1 MRADAGDTVRAR
13 LTGALRM
20 ASEPDRADP
29 KQGVIPPP
37 SHPSPAASE
46 PRKSAILAPWMRVP
60 PPWRPLLLLA
70 PIAAA
75 LVARGLL
82 NSAPAPSRRPP
93 PLVQTAPVERGSM
106 EERYPVTAEVRPLVS
121 VEVRPEV
128 SGTIQRLYFREGTE
142 VRRGDP
148 LALINPTPYQ
158 VALDQARANTSR
170 AQARLSEA
178 QAQRR
183 LAEAQLRLAS
193 DRARRYLGLSRQ
205 GALSR
210 DDEENYRTQELVAR
224 ANLAALEGSRASAEA
239 ELAAARAAEAAARL
253 NLDHTLLRSPISG
266 RIGQQRISPGNLVRE
281 QEGKPLVVINQ
292 TDPLDAMFGIPQRW
306 EERVQVGQRLRI
318 EGHPGLEGRIVSLD
332 NTTNAS
338 TGTVMAK
345 ARLEGV
351 TTGLTPGETVNGSL
365 LVRRLDGALLLPTAA
380 VQQGQQG
387 PFVYAARGGKAV
399 LVPVTVLTSDGRR
412 SAVKA
417 DLQPGEPVV
426 VAGQFALMPGGLLRT
441 GADRQGRGGGGEDQR
456 GSGNAAGNRPKQQ
469 P

>member
-1 MRADAGDTVRAR
+1 
-13 LTGALRM
+13 M
-20 ASEPDRADP
+20 ASEPNRADP
-29 KQGVIPPP
+29 NQGSISSPPPP
-37 SHPSPAASE
+37 SSPADPSSRWRSGRALWSRL
-46 PRKSAILAPWMRVP
+46 PA
-60 PPWRPLLLLA
+60 PWRPLLLLA

-75 LVARGLL
+75 LLVRGLL

-93 PLVQTAPVERGSM
+93 PLVQTAPVVLGSM
-106 EERYPVTAEVRPLVS
+106 EERYPVSAEVKPLVS

-128 SGTIQRLYFREGTE
+128 SGTIQRLFFQEGTE

-170 AQARLSEA
+170 ARARIGEA

-193 DRARRYLGLSRQ
+193 DRARRYVGLSRQ

-224 ANLAALEGSRASAEA
+224 ANLAALEGSAASAEA

-253 NLDHTLLRSPISG
+253 NLNHTLLRAPISG

-292 TDPLDAMFGIPQRW
+292 TSPLDAVFGIPQRW
-306 EERVQVGQRLRI
+306 EERIQVGQRLRI
-318 EGHPGLEGRIVSLD
+318 EGRPGLVGRIVSLD

-338 TGTVMAK
+338 TGTVLAK
-345 ARLEGV
+345 ARLEGN
-351 TTGLTPGETVNGSL
+351 TAGLTPGETVNASL
-365 LVRRLDGALLLPTAA
+365 LVRRLDGALLLPSRA
-380 VQQGQQG
+380 VQRGQQG
-387 PFVYAARGGKAV
+387 PFVYSARGGKAV
-399 LVPVTVLTSDGRR
+399 LVPVKVLASDGRR
-412 SAVKA
+412 TAVEA

-426 VAGQFALMPGGLLRT
+426 VAGQFALMPGGPLRT
-441 GADRQGRGGGGEDQR
+441 GADRKASGAG
-456 GSGNAAGNRPKQQ
+456 GSGEGQPGSGSAAGNRPRQQQQQQQ

>member
-1 MRADAGDTVRAR
+1 
-13 LTGALRM
+13 M

-29 KQGVIPPP
+29 NQGSISSPPPP
-37 SHPSPAASE
+37 SSPPDPSSRWRSGRALWSRLPA
-46 PRKSAILAPWMRVP
+46 
-60 PPWRPLLLLA
+60 PWRPLLLLA

-75 LVARGLL
+75 LLARGLL
-82 NSAPAPSRRPP
+82 NTAPAPSRRPP
-93 PLVQTAPVERGSM
+93 PLVQTAPVVLGSM
-106 EERYPVTAEVRPLVS
+106 EERYPVSAEVKPLVS

-128 SGTIQRLYFREGTE
+128 SGTIQRLFFQEGTE

-170 AQARLSEA
+170 ARARIGEA

-193 DRARRYLGLSRQ
+193 DRARRYVGLSRQ

-224 ANLAALEGSRASAEA
+224 ANLSALEGSAASAEA

-253 NLDHTLLRSPISG
+253 NLDHTLLRAPISG

-292 TDPLDAMFGIPQRW
+292 TSPLDAVFGIPQRW
-306 EERVQVGQRLRI
+306 EERIQVGQRLRI
-318 EGHPGLEGRIVSLD
+318 EGRPGLVGRIVSLD

-338 TGTVMAK
+338 TGTVLAK
-345 ARLEGV
+345 ARLEGN
-351 TTGLTPGETVNGSL
+351 TAGLTPGETVNASL
-365 LVRRLDGALLLPTAA
+365 LVRRLDGALLLPSRA
-380 VQQGQQG
+380 VQRGQQG
-387 PFVYAARGGKAV
+387 PFVYSARGGKAV
-399 LVPVTVLTSDGRR
+399 LVPVKVLASDGRR
-412 SAVKA
+412 TAVEA

-426 VAGQFALMPGGLLRT
+426 VAGQFALMPGGPLRT
-441 GADRQGRGGGGEDQR
+441 GADRKASGAG
-456 GSGNAAGNRPKQQ
+456 GSGEGQPGSGSAAGNRPRQQQQQQQ

>member
-1 MRADAGDTVRAR
+1 
-13 LTGALRM
+13 M
-20 ASEPDRADP
+20 ASEPNRADP
-29 KQGVIPPP
+29 NQGSLSSAPPP
-37 SHPSPAASE
+37 SSPADPSSRWRSGRALWSRL
-46 PRKSAILAPWMRVP
+46 PA
-60 PPWRPLLLLA
+60 PWRPLLLLA

-75 LVARGLL
+75 LLARGLL
-82 NSAPAPSRRPP
+82 NTAPAPSRRPP
-93 PLVQTAPVERGSM
+93 PLVQTAPVVLGSM
-106 EERYPVTAEVRPLVS
+106 EERYPVSAEVKPLVS

-128 SGTIQRLYFREGTE
+128 SGTIQRLFFQEGTE

-170 AQARLSEA
+170 ARARIGEA

-193 DRARRYLGLSRQ
+193 DRARRYVGLSRQ

-210 DDEENYRTQELVAR
+210 DDEDNYRTQELVAR
-224 ANLAALEGSRASAEA
+224 ANLSALEGSAASAEA

-253 NLDHTLLRSPISG
+253 NLNNTLVRAPISG

-292 TDPLDAMFGIPQRW
+292 TSPLDAVFGIPQRW
-306 EERVQVGQRLRI
+306 EERIQVGQRLRI
-318 EGHPGLEGRIVSLD
+318 EGRTGLEGRIVSLD

-338 TGTVMAK
+338 TGTVLAK
-345 ARLEGV
+345 ARLEGN
-351 TTGLTPGETVNGSL
+351 TAGLTPGETVNASL
-365 LVRRLDGALLLPTAA
+365 LVRRLDGALLLPSPA
-380 VQQGQQG
+380 VQRGQQG
-387 PFVYAARGGKAV
+387 PFVYSARGGKAV
-399 LVPVTVLTSDGRR
+399 LVPVKVLASDGRR
-412 SAVKA
+412 TAVEA

-426 VAGQFALMPGGLLRT
+426 VAGQFALIPGGPLRT
-441 GADRQGRGGGGEDQR
+441 GADRKASGAG
-456 GSGNAAGNRPKQQ
+456 GSGEGQPGSGTAAGNRPRRQQQQQQ

>member
-1 MRADAGDTVRAR
+1 MPSGPDQVGRPVRPRATGPTLWAR
-13 LTGALRM
+13 
-20 ASEPDRADP
+20 
-29 KQGVIPPP
+29 IPG
-37 SHPSPAASE
+37 
-46 PRKSAILAPWMRVP
+46 
-60 PPWRPLLLLA
+60 PWRPLLLLV
-70 PIAAA
+70 PITAA
-75 LVARGLL
+75 LLLRGLQ

-93 PLVQTAPVERGSM
+93 PLVQTAPVELGSM
-106 EERYPVTAEVRPLVS
+106 EERYPVSAEVKPLVS

-128 SGTIQRLYFREGTE
+128 SGTIQRLFFQEGTE

-170 AQARLSEA
+170 ARARIGEA

-193 DRARRYLGLSRQ
+193 DRARRYVGLSRQ

-224 ANLAALEGSRASAEA
+224 ANLSALEGSAASAEA

-253 NLDHTLLRSPISG
+253 NLNHTLLRAPISG

-292 TDPLDAMFGIPQRW
+292 TSPLDAVFGIPQRW
-306 EERVQVGQRLRI
+306 EERIQVGQRLRI
-318 EGHPGLEGRIVSLD
+318 EGRPGLVGRIVSLD

-338 TGTVMAK
+338 TGTVLAK
-345 ARLEGV
+345 ARLEGN
-351 TTGLTPGETVNGSL
+351 TAGLTPGETVNASL
-365 LVRRLDGALLLPTAA
+365 LVRRLDGALLLPSRA
-380 VQQGQQG
+380 VQRGQQG
-387 PFVYAARGGKAV
+387 PFVYGARGGKAV
-399 LVPVTVLTSDGRR
+399 LVPVKVLASDGRR
-412 SAVKA
+412 TAVEA

-426 VAGQFALMPGGLLRT
+426 VAGQFALMPGGPLRT
-441 GADRQGRGGGGEDQR
+441 GAARKASGAG
-456 GSGNAAGNRPKQQ
+456 GSGEGRLGSGDAAGNRPRQQ
-469 P
+469 RQP

>member
-1 MRADAGDTVRAR
+1 
-13 LTGALRM
+13 M
-20 ASEPDRADP
+20 ASEPDRAHWN
-29 KQGVIPPP
+29 QGSTPTPPP
-37 SHPSPAASE
+37 QSSSAASS
-46 PRKSAILAPWMRVP
+46 PRRRILLPLWSRIA

-70 PIAAA
+70 PISAA
-75 LVARGLL
+75 LLARGLL

-93 PLVQTAPVERGSM
+93 PLVQTTPVVRGSM
-106 EERYPVTAEVRPLVS
+106 EERYPVSAEVKPLVS

-128 SGTIQRLYFREGTE
+128 SGTIQRLYFQEGTE

-170 AQARLSEA
+170 AQARIGEA

-193 DRARRYLGLSRQ
+193 DRARRYVGLSRQ

-224 ANLAALEGSRASAEA
+224 ANLAALEGSAASAEA

-253 NLDHTLLRSPISG
+253 NLDHTLLRAPISG

-292 TDPLDAMFGIPQRW
+292 ISPLDAMFGIPQRW
-306 EERVQVGQRLRI
+306 EERIQVGQRLRI
-318 EGHPGLEGRIVSLD
+318 EGRPGLEGRIVSLD

-338 TGTVMAK
+338 TGTVLAK
-345 ARLEGV
+345 ARLEGN
-351 TTGLTPGETVNGSL
+351 TAGLTPGETVNASL
-365 LVRRLDGALLLPTAA
+365 LVRRLDGALLLPSRA
-380 VQQGQQG
+380 VQRGQQG
-387 PFVYAARGGKAV
+387 PFVYVSRQRKAM
-399 LVPVTVLTSDGRR
+399 LVPVKVLASDGLRT
-412 SAVKA
+412 AVEGG
-417 DLQPGEPVV
+417 LQPGEPVV
-426 VAGQFALMPGGLLRT
+426 VAGQFALMPGGPLRT
-441 GADRQGRGGGGEDQR
+441 GADRQGRGGGRRDGETTSR
-456 GSGNAAGNRPKQQ
+456 SGDGGGKGQLDSRNATGNRPRQQQQQ

>member
-1 MRADAGDTVRAR
+1 
-13 LTGALRM
+13 M
-20 ASEPDRADP
+20 ASEPNRADP
-29 KQGVIPPP
+29 NQGSISSPPPP
-37 SHPSPAASE
+37 SSPADPSSRWRSGRALWSRL
-46 PRKSAILAPWMRVP
+46 PA
-60 PPWRPLLLLA
+60 PWRPLLLLA

-75 LVARGLL
+75 LLVRGLL
-82 NSAPAPSRRPP
+82 NTAPAPSRRPP
-93 PLVQTAPVERGSM
+93 PLVQTAPVVLGSM
-106 EERYPVTAEVRPLVS
+106 EERYPVSAEVKPLVS

-128 SGTIQRLYFREGTE
+128 SGTIQRLFFQEGTE

-170 AQARLSEA
+170 ARARIGEA

-193 DRARRYLGLSRQ
+193 DRARRYVGLSRQ

-224 ANLAALEGSRASAEA
+224 ANLSALEGSAASAEA

-253 NLDHTLLRSPISG
+253 NLNHTLLRAPISG

-292 TDPLDAMFGIPQRW
+292 TSPLDAVFGIPQRW
-306 EERVQVGQRLRI
+306 EERIQVGQRLRI
-318 EGHPGLEGRIVSLD
+318 EGRPGLVGRIVSLD

-338 TGTVMAK
+338 TGTVLAK
-345 ARLEGV
+345 ARLEGN
-351 TTGLTPGETVNGSL
+351 TAGLTPGETVNASL
-365 LVRRLDGALLLPTAA
+365 LVRRLDGALLLPSRA
-380 VQQGQQG
+380 VQRGQQG
-387 PFVYAARGGKAV
+387 PFVYGARGGKAV
-399 LVPVTVLTSDGRR
+399 LVPVKVLASDGR
-412 SAVKA
+412 STAVEA
-417 DLQPGEPVV
+417 DLQPGELVV
-426 VAGQFALMPGGLLRT
+426 VAGQFALMPGGPLRT
-441 GADRQGRGGGGEDQR
+441 EADRKASGAG
-456 GSGNAAGNRPKQQ
+456 GSGEGQPGSGSAAGNRPRQQQQQQQ

>member
-1 MRADAGDTVRAR
+1 
-13 LTGALRM
+13 M
-20 ASEPDRADP
+20 ASEPNRADP
-29 KQGVIPPP
+29 NQGSISSPPPP
-37 SHPSPAASE
+37 SSPADPSSRWRSGRALWSRL
-46 PRKSAILAPWMRVP
+46 PA
-60 PPWRPLLLLA
+60 PWRPLLLLA

-75 LVARGLL
+75 LLVRGLL

-93 PLVQTAPVERGSM
+93 PLVQTAPVVLGSM
-106 EERYPVTAEVRPLVS
+106 EERYPVSAEVKPLVS

-128 SGTIQRLYFREGTE
+128 SGTIQRLFFQEGTE

-170 AQARLSEA
+170 ARARIGEA

-193 DRARRYLGLSRQ
+193 DRARRYVGLSRQ

-224 ANLAALEGSRASAEA
+224 ANLSALEGSAASAEA

-253 NLDHTLLRSPISG
+253 NLNHTLLRAPISG

-292 TDPLDAMFGIPQRW
+292 TSPLDAVFGIPQRW
-306 EERVQVGQRLRI
+306 EERIQVGQRLRI
-318 EGHPGLEGRIVSLD
+318 EGRPGLVGRIVSLD

-338 TGTVMAK
+338 TGTVLAK
-345 ARLEGV
+345 ARLEGN
-351 TTGLTPGETVNGSL
+351 TAGLTPGETVNASL
-365 LVRRLDGALLLPTAA
+365 LVRRLDGALLLPSGA
-380 VQQGQQG
+380 VQRGQQG
-387 PFVYAARGGKAV
+387 PFVYGARGGKAV
-399 LVPVTVLTSDGRR
+399 LVPVKVLASDGRR
-412 SAVKA
+412 TAVEA

-426 VAGQFALMPGGLLRT
+426 VAGQFALMPGGPLRT
-441 GADRQGRGGGGEDQR
+441 GADRKASGAG
-456 GSGNAAGNRPKQQ
+456 GSGEGQPGSGTAAGNRPRQQ
-469 P
+469 RQP

>member
-1 MRADAGDTVRAR
+1 
-13 LTGALRM
+13 M

-29 KQGVIPPP
+29 NQGSISSPPPP
-37 SHPSPAASE
+37 SSPADPSSRWRSGRALWSRL
-46 PRKSAILAPWMRVP
+46 PA
-60 PPWRPLLLLA
+60 PWRPLLLLA

-75 LVARGLL
+75 LLVRGLL

-93 PLVQTAPVERGSM
+93 PLVQTAPVVLGSM
-106 EERYPVTAEVRPLVS
+106 EERYPVSAEVKPLVS

-128 SGTIQRLYFREGTE
+128 SGTIQRLFFQEGTE

-170 AQARLSEA
+170 ARARIGEA

-193 DRARRYLGLSRQ
+193 DRARRYVGLSRQ

-224 ANLAALEGSRASAEA
+224 ANLSALEGSAASAEA

-253 NLDHTLLRSPISG
+253 NLNHTLLRAPISG

-292 TDPLDAMFGIPQRW
+292 TSPLDAVFGIPQRW
-306 EERVQVGQRLRI
+306 EERIQVGQRLRI
-318 EGHPGLEGRIVSLD
+318 EGRPGLVGRIVSLD

-338 TGTVMAK
+338 TGTVLAK
-345 ARLEGV
+345 ARLEGN
-351 TTGLTPGETVNGSL
+351 TAGLTPGETVNASL
-365 LVRRLDGALLLPTAA
+365 LVRRLDGALLLPSGA
-380 VQQGQQG
+380 VQRGQQG
-387 PFVYAARGGKAV
+387 PFVYGARGGKAV
-399 LVPVTVLTSDGRR
+399 LVPVKVLASDGRR
-412 SAVKA
+412 TAVEA

-426 VAGQFALMPGGLLRT
+426 VAGQFALMPGGPLRT
-441 GADRQGRGGGGEDQR
+441 GADRKASGAG
-456 GSGNAAGNRPKQQ
+456 GSGEGQPGSGTAAGNRPRQQ
-469 P
+469 RQP

>member
-1 MRADAGDTVRAR
+1 
-13 LTGALRM
+13 M
-20 ASEPDRADP
+20 ASEPDRAHRN
-29 KQGVIPPP
+29 QGLTPTTPPQP
-37 SHPSPAASE
+37 SAAALSHRRRLRL
-46 PRKSAILAPWMRVP
+46 PLWSRIA

-70 PIAAA
+70 PITAA
-75 LVARGLL
+75 LLARGLL

-93 PLVQTAPVERGSM
+93 PLVQTTPVVRGSM
-106 EERYPVTAEVRPLVS
+106 EERYPVSAEVKPLVS

-128 SGTIQRLYFREGTE
+128 SGTIQRLYFQEGTE

-170 AQARLSEA
+170 ARARIGEA

-193 DRARRYLGLSRQ
+193 GRARRYLSLSRQ

-210 DDEENYRTQELVAR
+210 DDEENYLTQELVAR
-224 ANLAALEGSRASAEA
+224 ANLAALEGSAASAEA

-253 NLDHTLLRSPISG
+253 NLDHTLLRAPISG

-292 TDPLDAMFGIPQRW
+292 TSPLDAVFGIPQRW
-306 EERVQVGQRLRI
+306 EERISVGQRLRI
-318 EGHPGLEGRIVSLD
+318 EGRPGLEGRIVSLD

-338 TGTVMAK
+338 TGTVLAK
-345 ARLEGV
+345 ARLEGN
-351 TTGLTPGETVNGSL
+351 TAGLTPGETVNASL
-365 LVRRLDGALLLPTAA
+365 LVRRLDGALLLPSPA
-380 VQQGQQG
+380 VQRGQQG
-387 PFVYAARGGKAV
+387 PFVYSARGGKAV
-399 LVPVTVLTSDGRR
+399 LVPVTVLASDGRR
-412 SAVKA
+412 TAVEA

-426 VAGQFALMPGGLLRT
+426 VAGQFALVPGGPLRT
-441 GADRQGRGGGGEDQR
+441 GADRKASGAGGSGEGQP
-456 GSGNAAGNRPKQQ
+456 GSGNAAGNRPRQQQQQQQ

>member
-1 MRADAGDTVRAR
+1 
-13 LTGALRM
+13 M
-20 ASEPDRADP
+20 ASEPDRAHRN
-29 KQGVIPPP
+29 QGLTPTPPP
-37 SHPSPAASE
+37 QPSSAASSHRRRFRL
-46 PRKSAILAPWMRVP
+46 PLWSRIA

-70 PIAAA
+70 PITAA
-75 LVARGLL
+75 LLARGLL

-93 PLVQTAPVERGSM
+93 PLVQTTPVVRGSM
-106 EERYPVTAEVRPLVS
+106 EERYPVSAEVKPLVS

-128 SGTIQRLYFREGTE
+128 SGTIQRLYFQEGTE

-170 AQARLSEA
+170 ARARIGEA

-193 DRARRYLGLSRQ
+193 GRARRYVGLSRQ

-224 ANLAALEGSRASAEA
+224 ANLAALEGSAASAEA

-253 NLDHTLLRSPISG
+253 NLDHTLLRAPISG

-292 TDPLDAMFGIPQRW
+292 ISPLDAVFGIPQRW
-306 EERVQVGQRLRI
+306 EERISVGQRLRI
-318 EGHPGLEGRIVSLD
+318 EGRPDLVGRIVSLD

-338 TGTVMAK
+338 TGTVLAK
-345 ARLEGV
+345 ARLEGN
-351 TTGLTPGETVNGSL
+351 TAGLTPGETVNASL
-365 LVRRLDGALLLPTAA
+365 LVRRLDGALLLPSRA
-380 VQQGQQG
+380 VQRGQQG
-387 PFVYAARGGKAV
+387 PFVYVSRQRKAM
-399 LVPVTVLTSDGRR
+399 LVPVKVLASDGLRT
-412 SAVKA
+412 AVEGG
-417 DLQPGEPVV
+417 LQAGEPVV
-426 VAGQFALMPGGLLRT
+426 VAGQFALMPGGPLRT
-441 GADRQGRGGGGEDQR
+441 GADRQGQP
-456 GSGNAAGNRPKQQ
+456 GSGNAAGNRPRQQ
-469 P
+469 Q

>member
-1 MRADAGDTVRAR
+1 
-13 LTGALRM
+13 M
-20 ASEPDRADP
+20 ASEPNRADP
-29 KQGVIPPP
+29 NQGSISSPPPP
-37 SHPSPAASE
+37 SSPPDPSSRWRSGRALWSRLPA
-46 PRKSAILAPWMRVP
+46 
-60 PPWRPLLLLA
+60 PWRPLLLLA

-75 LVARGLL
+75 LLVRGLL
-82 NSAPAPSRRPP
+82 NTAPAPSRRPP
-93 PLVQTAPVERGSM
+93 PLVQTAPVVLGSM
-106 EERYPVTAEVRPLVS
+106 EERYPVSAEVKPLVS

-128 SGTIQRLYFREGTE
+128 SGTIQRLFFQEGTE

-148 LALINPTPYQ
+148 LALINPTPYR

-170 AQARLSEA
+170 ARARIGEA

-193 DRARRYLGLSRQ
+193 DRARRYVGLSRQ

-224 ANLAALEGSRASAEA
+224 ANLSALEGSAASAEA

-253 NLDHTLLRSPISG
+253 NLNHTLLRAPISG

-292 TDPLDAMFGIPQRW
+292 TSPLDAVFGIPQRW
-306 EERVQVGQRLRI
+306 EERIQVGQRLRI
-318 EGHPGLEGRIVSLD
+318 EGRPGLVGRIVSID

-338 TGTVMAK
+338 TGTVLAK
-345 ARLEGV
+345 ARLEGN
-351 TTGLTPGETVNGSL
+351 TAGLTPGETVNASL
-365 LVRRLDGALLLPTAA
+365 LVRRLDGALLLPSRA
-380 VQQGQQG
+380 VQRGQQG
-387 PFVYAARGGKAV
+387 PFVYGARGGKAV
-399 LVPVTVLTSDGRR
+399 LVPVKVLASDGSRT
-412 SAVKA
+412 ALEA

-426 VAGQFALMPGGLLRT
+426 VVGQFALMPGGPLRT
-441 GADRQGRGGGGEDQR
+441 EADRKASGAG
-456 GSGNAAGNRPKQQ
+456 GSGEGQPGSGSAAGNRPRQQQQQQQ

>member
-1 MRADAGDTVRAR
+1 
-13 LTGALRM
+13 M
-20 ASEPDRADP
+20 ASEPNRADP
-29 KQGVIPPP
+29 NQGSISSPPPP
-37 SHPSPAASE
+37 SSPPDPSSRWRSGRGLWSRLPA
-46 PRKSAILAPWMRVP
+46 
-60 PPWRPLLLLA
+60 PWRPLLLLA

-75 LVARGLL
+75 LLVRGLL

-93 PLVQTAPVERGSM
+93 PLVQTAPVVLGSM
-106 EERYPVTAEVRPLVS
+106 EERYPVSAEVKPLVS

-128 SGTIQRLYFREGTE
+128 SGTIQRLFFQEGTE

-170 AQARLSEA
+170 ARARIGEA

-193 DRARRYLGLSRQ
+193 DRARRYVGLSRQ

-224 ANLAALEGSRASAEA
+224 ANLSALEGSAASAEA

-253 NLDHTLLRSPISG
+253 NLNHTLLRAPISG

-292 TDPLDAMFGIPQRW
+292 TSPLDAVFGIPQRW
-306 EERVQVGQRLRI
+306 EERIQVGQRLRI
-318 EGHPGLEGRIVSLD
+318 EGRPGLVGRIVSLD

-338 TGTVMAK
+338 TGTVLAK
-345 ARLEGV
+345 ARLEGN
-351 TTGLTPGETVNGSL
+351 TAGLTPGETVNASL
-365 LVRRLDGALLLPTAA
+365 LVRRLDGALLLPSRA
-380 VQQGQQG
+380 VQRGQQG
-387 PFVYAARGGKAV
+387 PFVYGARGGKAV
-399 LVPVTVLTSDGRR
+399 LVPVKVLASDGR
-412 SAVKA
+412 STAVEA

-426 VAGQFALMPGGLLRT
+426 VAGQFALVPGGPLRT
-441 GADRQGRGGGGEDQR
+441 GADRKASGAG
-456 GSGNAAGNRPKQQ
+456 GSGEGQPGSGSAAGNRPRQQQQQQQ

>member
-1 MRADAGDTVRAR
+1 
-13 LTGALRM
+13 M
-20 ASEPDRADP
+20 ASEPNRADP
-29 KQGVIPPP
+29 NQGSISSPPPP
-37 SHPSPAASE
+37 SSPADPSSRWRSGRGLWSRLPA
-46 PRKSAILAPWMRVP
+46 
-60 PPWRPLLLLA
+60 PWRPLLLLA

-75 LVARGLL
+75 LLVRGLL
-82 NSAPAPSRRPP
+82 NTAPAPSRRPP
-93 PLVQTAPVERGSM
+93 PLVQTAPVVLGSM
-106 EERYPVTAEVRPLVS
+106 EERYPVSAEVKPLVS

-128 SGTIQRLYFREGTE
+128 SGTIQRLFFQEGTE

-170 AQARLSEA
+170 ARARIGEA

-193 DRARRYLGLSRQ
+193 DRARRYVGLSRQ

-224 ANLAALEGSRASAEA
+224 ANLSALEGSAASAEA

-253 NLDHTLLRSPISG
+253 NLNHTLLRAPISG

-292 TDPLDAMFGIPQRW
+292 TSPLDAVFGIPQRW
-306 EERVQVGQRLRI
+306 EERIQVGQRLRI
-318 EGHPGLEGRIVSLD
+318 EGRPGLVGRIVSLD

-338 TGTVMAK
+338 TGTVLAK
-345 ARLEGV
+345 ARLEGN
-351 TTGLTPGETVNGSL
+351 TAGLTPGETVNASL
-365 LVRRLDGALLLPTAA
+365 LVRRLDGALLLPSRA
-380 VQQGQQG
+380 VQRGQQG
-387 PFVYAARGGKAV
+387 PFVYGARGGKAV
-399 LVPVTVLTSDGRR
+399 LVPVKVLASDGRR
-412 SAVKA
+412 TAVEA

-426 VAGQFALMPGGLLRT
+426 VAGQFALMPGGPLRT
-441 GADRQGRGGGGEDQR
+441 EADRKASGAG
-456 GSGNAAGNRPKQQ
+456 GSGEGRLGSGDAAGNRPRQQ
-469 P
+469 RQP

>member
-1 MRADAGDTVRAR
+1 
-13 LTGALRM
+13 M
-20 ASEPDRADP
+20 ASEPNRADP
-29 KQGVIPPP
+29 NQGSISSPPPP
-37 SHPSPAASE
+37 SSPPDPSSRWRSGRGLWSRLPA
-46 PRKSAILAPWMRVP
+46 
-60 PPWRPLLLLA
+60 PWRPLLLLA

-75 LVARGLL
+75 LLVRGLL
-82 NSAPAPSRRPP
+82 NTAPAPSRRPP
-93 PLVQTAPVERGSM
+93 PLVQTAPVVLGSM
-106 EERYPVTAEVRPLVS
+106 EERYPVSAEVKPLVS

-128 SGTIQRLYFREGTE
+128 SGTIQRLFFQEGTE

-170 AQARLSEA
+170 ARARIGEA

-193 DRARRYLGLSRQ
+193 DRARRYVGLSRQ

-224 ANLAALEGSRASAEA
+224 ANLSALEGSAASAEA

-253 NLDHTLLRSPISG
+253 NLNHTLLRAPISG

-292 TDPLDAMFGIPQRW
+292 TSPLDAVFGIPQRW
-306 EERVQVGQRLRI
+306 EERIQVGQRLRI
-318 EGHPGLEGRIVSLD
+318 EGRPGLVGRIVSLD

-338 TGTVMAK
+338 TGTVLAK
-345 ARLEGV
+345 ARLEGN
-351 TTGLTPGETVNGSL
+351 TAGLTPGETVNASL
-365 LVRRLDGALLLPTAA
+365 LVRRLDGALLLPSRA
-380 VQQGQQG
+380 VQRGQQG
-387 PFVYAARGGKAV
+387 PFVYGARGGKAV
-399 LVPVTVLTSDGRR
+399 LVPVKVLASDGR
-412 SAVKA
+412 STAVEA
-417 DLQPGEPVV
+417 DLQPGELVV
-426 VAGQFALMPGGLLRT
+426 VAGQFALMPGGPLRT
-441 GADRQGRGGGGEDQR
+441 GADRKASGAG
-456 GSGNAAGNRPKQQ
+456 GSGEGQPGSGSAAGNRPRQQQQQQQ

>member
-1 MRADAGDTVRAR
+1 
-13 LTGALRM
+13 M
-20 ASEPDRADP
+20 ASEPNRADP
-29 KQGVIPPP
+29 NQGSMSSPPPP
-37 SHPSPAASE
+37 SSPADPSSRWRSGRGLWSRLPA
-46 PRKSAILAPWMRVP
+46 
-60 PPWRPLLLLA
+60 PWRPLLLLA

-75 LVARGLL
+75 LLVRGLL
-82 NSAPAPSRRPP
+82 NTAPAPSRRPP
-93 PLVQTAPVERGSM
+93 PLVQTAPVVLGSM
-106 EERYPVTAEVRPLVS
+106 EERYPVSAEVKPLVS

-128 SGTIQRLYFREGTE
+128 SGTIQRLFFQEGTE

-170 AQARLSEA
+170 ARARIGEA

-193 DRARRYLGLSRQ
+193 DRARRYVGLSRQ

-224 ANLAALEGSRASAEA
+224 ANLSALEGSAASAEA

-253 NLDHTLLRSPISG
+253 NLNHTLLRAPISG

-292 TDPLDAMFGIPQRW
+292 TSPLDAVFGIPQRW
-306 EERVQVGQRLRI
+306 EERIQVGQRLRI
-318 EGHPGLEGRIVSLD
+318 EGRPGLVGRIVSLD

-338 TGTVMAK
+338 TGTVLAK
-345 ARLEGV
+345 ARLEGN
-351 TTGLTPGETVNGSL
+351 TAGLTPGETVNASL
-365 LVRRLDGALLLPTAA
+365 LVRRLDGALLLPSGA
-380 VQQGQQG
+380 VQRGQQG
-387 PFVYAARGGKAV
+387 PFVYGARGGKAV
-399 LVPVTVLTSDGRR
+399 LVPVKVLASDGRR
-412 SAVKA
+412 TAVEA
-417 DLQPGEPVV
+417 DLQPGELVV
-426 VAGQFALMPGGLLRT
+426 VAGQFALMPGGPLRT
-441 GADRQGRGGGGEDQR
+441 GDDRKASGAG
-456 GSGNAAGNRPKQQ
+456 GSGEGQPGSGSAAGNRPRQQQQQQQ

>member
-1 MRADAGDTVRAR
+1 
-13 LTGALRM
+13 M
-20 ASEPDRADP
+20 ASEPNRADP
-29 KQGVIPPP
+29 NQGSISSPPPP
-37 SHPSPAASE
+37 SSPADPSSRWRSGRGLWSRLPA
-46 PRKSAILAPWMRVP
+46 
-60 PPWRPLLLLA
+60 PWRPLLLLA

-75 LVARGLL
+75 LLVRGLL

-93 PLVQTAPVERGSM
+93 PLVQTAPVVLGSM
-106 EERYPVTAEVRPLVS
+106 EERYPVSAEVKPLVS

-128 SGTIQRLYFREGTE
+128 SGTIQRLFFQEGTE

-170 AQARLSEA
+170 ARARIGEA

-193 DRARRYLGLSRQ
+193 DRARRYVGLSRQ

-224 ANLAALEGSRASAEA
+224 ANLAALEGSAASAEA

-253 NLDHTLLRSPISG
+253 NLNHTLLRAPISG

-292 TDPLDAMFGIPQRW
+292 TSPLDAVFGIPQRW
-306 EERVQVGQRLRI
+306 EERIQVGQRLRI
-318 EGHPGLEGRIVSLD
+318 EGRPGLVGRIVSLD

-338 TGTVMAK
+338 TGTVLAK
-345 ARLEGV
+345 ARLEGN
-351 TTGLTPGETVNGSL
+351 TAGLTPGETVNASL
-365 LVRRLDGALLLPTAA
+365 LVRRLDGALLLPSRA
-380 VQQGQQG
+380 VQRGQQG
-387 PFVYAARGGKAV
+387 PFVYSARGGKAV
-399 LVPVTVLTSDGRR
+399 LVPVKVLASDGRR
-412 SAVKA
+412 TAVEA

-426 VAGQFALMPGGLLRT
+426 VAGQFALMPGGPLRT
-441 GADRQGRGGGGEDQR
+441 GADRKASGAG
-456 GSGNAAGNRPKQQ
+456 GSGEGQPGSGSAAGNRPRQQQQQQQ

>member
-1 MRADAGDTVRAR
+1 
-13 LTGALRM
+13 M
-20 ASEPDRADP
+20 ASEPNRADP
-29 KQGVIPPP
+29 NQGSISSPPPP
-37 SHPSPAASE
+37 SSPADPSSRWRSGRGLWSRLPA
-46 PRKSAILAPWMRVP
+46 
-60 PPWRPLLLLA
+60 PWRPLLLLA

-75 LVARGLL
+75 LLVRGLL
-82 NSAPAPSRRPP
+82 NTAPAPSRRPP
-93 PLVQTAPVERGSM
+93 PLVQTAPVVLGSM
-106 EERYPVTAEVRPLVS
+106 EERYPVSAEVKPLVS

-128 SGTIQRLYFREGTE
+128 SGTIQRLFFQEGTE

-170 AQARLSEA
+170 ARARIGEA

-193 DRARRYLGLSRQ
+193 DRARRYVGLSRQ

-224 ANLAALEGSRASAEA
+224 ANLSALEGSAASAEA

-253 NLDHTLLRSPISG
+253 NLDHTLLRAPISG

-292 TDPLDAMFGIPQRW
+292 TSPLDAVFGIPQRW
-306 EERVQVGQRLRI
+306 EERIQVGQRLRI
-318 EGHPGLEGRIVSLD
+318 EGRPGLVGRIVSID

-338 TGTVMAK
+338 TGTVLAK
-345 ARLEGV
+345 ARLEGN
-351 TTGLTPGETVNGSL
+351 TAGLTPGETVNASL
-365 LVRRLDGALLLPTAA
+365 LVRRLDGALLLPSRA
-380 VQQGQQG
+380 VQRGQQG
-387 PFVYAARGGKAV
+387 PFVYGARGGKAV
-399 LVPVTVLTSDGRR
+399 LVPVKVLASDGSRT
-412 SAVKA
+412 AVEA

-426 VAGQFALMPGGLLRT
+426 VAGQFALMPGGPLRT
-441 GADRQGRGGGGEDQR
+441 EADRKASGAG
-456 GSGNAAGNRPKQQ
+456 GSGEGQPGSGSAAGNRPRQQQQQQQ

>member
-1 MRADAGDTVRAR
+1 
-13 LTGALRM
+13 M
-20 ASEPDRADP
+20 ASEPNRADP
-29 KQGVIPPP
+29 NQGSISSPPPP
-37 SHPSPAASE
+37 SSPADPSSRWRSGRALWSRL
-46 PRKSAILAPWMRVP
+46 PA
-60 PPWRPLLLLA
+60 PWRPLLLLA

-75 LVARGLL
+75 LLVRGLL

-93 PLVQTAPVERGSM
+93 PLVQTAPVVLGSM
-106 EERYPVTAEVRPLVS
+106 EERYPVSAEVKPLVS

-128 SGTIQRLYFREGTE
+128 SGTIQRLFFQEGTE

-170 AQARLSEA
+170 ARARIGEA

-193 DRARRYLGLSRQ
+193 DRARRYVGLSRQ

-224 ANLAALEGSRASAEA
+224 ANLAALEGSAASAEA

-253 NLDHTLLRSPISG
+253 NLNHTLLRAPISG

-292 TDPLDAMFGIPQRW
+292 TSPLDAVFGIPQRW
-306 EERVQVGQRLRI
+306 EERIQVGQRLRI
-318 EGHPGLEGRIVSLD
+318 EGRPGLVGRIVSLD

-338 TGTVMAK
+338 TGTVLAK
-345 ARLEGV
+345 ARLEGN
-351 TTGLTPGETVNGSL
+351 TAGLTPGETVNASL
-365 LVRRLDGALLLPTAA
+365 LVRRLDGALLLPSPA
-380 VQQGQQG
+380 VQRGQQG
-387 PFVYAARGGKAV
+387 PFVYSARGGKAV
-399 LVPVTVLTSDGRR
+399 LVPVKVLASDGR
-412 SAVKA
+412 STAVEA

-426 VAGQFALMPGGLLRT
+426 VAGQFALMPGGPLRT
-441 GADRQGRGGGGEDQR
+441 GADRKASGAG
-456 GSGNAAGNRPKQQ
+456 GSGEGQPGSGSAAGNRPRQQQQQQQ

>member
-1 MRADAGDTVRAR
+1 MPSAPDQVGQPDRPRA
-13 LTGALRM
+13 TGATLWAR
-20 ASEPDRADP
+20 
-29 KQGVIPPP
+29 IPG
-37 SHPSPAASE
+37 
-46 PRKSAILAPWMRVP
+46 
-60 PPWRPLLLLA
+60 PWRPLLLLV
-70 PIAAA
+70 PITAA
-75 LVARGLL
+75 LLLRGLQ

-93 PLVQTAPVERGSM
+93 PLVQTAPVELGSM
-106 EERYPVTAEVRPLVS
+106 EERYPVSAEVKPLVS

-128 SGTIQRLYFREGTE
+128 SGTIQRLFFQEGTE

-170 AQARLSEA
+170 ARARIGEA

-193 DRARRYLGLSRQ
+193 DRARRYVGLSRQ

-224 ANLAALEGSRASAEA
+224 ANLSALEGSAASAEA

-253 NLDHTLLRSPISG
+253 NLDHTLLRAPISG

-292 TDPLDAMFGIPQRW
+292 TSPLDAVFGIPQRW
-306 EERVQVGQRLRI
+306 EERIQVGQRLRI
-318 EGHPGLEGRIVSLD
+318 EGRPGLVGRIVSLD

-338 TGTVMAK
+338 TGTVLAK
-345 ARLEGV
+345 ARLEGN
-351 TTGLTPGETVNGSL
+351 TAGLTPGETVNASL
-365 LVRRLDGALLLPTAA
+365 LVRRLDGALLLPSRA
-380 VQQGQQG
+380 VQRGQQG
-387 PFVYAARGGKAV
+387 PFVYGARGGKAV
-399 LVPVTVLTSDGRR
+399 LVPVKVLASDGRR
-412 SAVKA
+412 TAVEA

-426 VAGQFALMPGGLLRT
+426 VAGQFALMPGGPLRT
-441 GADRQGRGGGGEDQR
+441 GANRKASGAG
-456 GSGNAAGNRPKQQ
+456 GSGEGQPGSGSAAGNRPRQQQQQ

>member
-1 MRADAGDTVRAR
+1 
-13 LTGALRM
+13 M
-20 ASEPDRADP
+20 ASEPNRADP
-29 KQGVIPPP
+29 NQGSISSPPPP
-37 SHPSPAASE
+37 SSPADPSSRWRSGRALWSRL
-46 PRKSAILAPWMRVP
+46 PA
-60 PPWRPLLLLA
+60 PWRPLLLLA

-75 LVARGLL
+75 LLVRGLL
-82 NSAPAPSRRPP
+82 NTAPAPSRRPP
-93 PLVQTAPVERGSM
+93 PLVQTAPVVLGSM
-106 EERYPVTAEVRPLVS
+106 EERYPVSAEVKPLVS

-128 SGTIQRLYFREGTE
+128 SGTIQRLFFQEGTE

-170 AQARLSEA
+170 ARARIGEA

-193 DRARRYLGLSRQ
+193 DRARRYVGLSRQ

-210 DDEENYRTQELVAR
+210 DDEDNYRTQELVAR
-224 ANLAALEGSRASAEA
+224 ANLSALEGSAASAEA

-253 NLDHTLLRSPISG
+253 NLDHTLVRAPISG

-292 TDPLDAMFGIPQRW
+292 TSPLDAVFGIPQRW
-306 EERVQVGQRLRI
+306 EERIQVGQRLRI
-318 EGHPGLEGRIVSLD
+318 EGRPGLVGRIVSLD

-338 TGTVMAK
+338 TGTVLAK
-345 ARLEGV
+345 ARLEGN
-351 TTGLTPGETVNGSL
+351 TAGLTPGETVNASL
-365 LVRRLDGALLLPTAA
+365 LVRRLDGALLLPSPA
-380 VQQGQQG
+380 VQRGQQG
-387 PFVYAARGGKAV
+387 PFVYSARGGKAV
-399 LVPVTVLTSDGRR
+399 LVPVKVLASDGRR
-412 SAVKA
+412 TAVEA

-426 VAGQFALMPGGLLRT
+426 VAGQFALVPGGPLRT
-441 GADRQGRGGGGEDQR
+441 GADRKASGAGGSGEGQP
-456 GSGNAAGNRPKQQ
+456 GSGNAAGNRPRQQQQQQQ

>member
-1 MRADAGDTVRAR
+1 
-13 LTGALRM
+13 M
-20 ASEPDRADP
+20 ASEPNRADP
-29 KQGVIPPP
+29 NQGSISSPPPP
-37 SHPSPAASE
+37 SSPADPSSRWRSGRALWSRL
-46 PRKSAILAPWMRVP
+46 PA
-60 PPWRPLLLLA
+60 PWRPLLLLA

-75 LVARGLL
+75 LLVRGLL

-93 PLVQTAPVERGSM
+93 PLVQTAPVVLGSM
-106 EERYPVTAEVRPLVS
+106 EERYPVSAEVKPLVS

-128 SGTIQRLYFREGTE
+128 SGTIQRLFFQEGTE

-170 AQARLSEA
+170 ARARIGEA

-193 DRARRYLGLSRQ
+193 DRARRYVGLSRQ

-224 ANLAALEGSRASAEA
+224 ANLSALEGSAASAEA

-253 NLDHTLLRSPISG
+253 NLNHTLLRAPISG

-281 QEGKPLVVINQ
+281 QEDKPLVVINQ
-292 TDPLDAMFGIPQRW
+292 TSPLDAVFGIPQRW
-306 EERVQVGQRLRI
+306 EERIQVGQRLRI
-318 EGHPGLEGRIVSLD
+318 EGRPGLVGRIVSID

-338 TGTVMAK
+338 TGTVLAK
-345 ARLEGV
+345 ARLEGN
-351 TTGLTPGETVNGSL
+351 TAGLTPGETVNASL
-365 LVRRLDGALLLPTAA
+365 LVRRLDGALLLPSRA
-380 VQQGQQG
+380 VQRGQQG
-387 PFVYAARGGKAV
+387 PFVYGARGGKAV
-399 LVPVTVLTSDGRR
+399 LVPVKVLASDGR
-412 SAVKA
+412 STAVEA

-426 VAGQFALMPGGLLRT
+426 VAGQFALMPGGPLRT
-441 GADRQGRGGGGEDQR
+441 GADRKASGAG
-456 GSGNAAGNRPKQQ
+456 GSGEGQPGSGSAAGNRPRQQQQQQQ

>member
-1 MRADAGDTVRAR
+1 
-13 LTGALRM
+13 M
-20 ASEPDRADP
+20 ASEPDRADRN
-29 KQGVIPPP
+29 QGSMSPPPPP
-37 SHPSPAASE
+37 SSPADPSPRWRSGRALWSRLPA
-46 PRKSAILAPWMRVP
+46 
-60 PPWRPLLLLA
+60 PWRPLLLLA

-75 LVARGLL
+75 LLVRGLL

-93 PLVQTAPVERGSM
+93 PLVQTEPVVLGSM
-106 EERYPVTAEVRPLVS
+106 EERYPVSAEVKPLVS

-128 SGTIQRLYFREGTE
+128 SGTIQRLYFQEGTE

-148 LALINPTPYQ
+148 LALINPTPYR

-170 AQARLSEA
+170 ARARIGEA

-193 DRARRYLGLSRQ
+193 DRARRYVGLSRQ

-224 ANLAALEGSRASAEA
+224 ANLSALEGSAASAEA

-253 NLDHTLLRSPISG
+253 NLDHTLLRAPISG

-292 TDPLDAMFGIPQRW
+292 TSPLDAVFGIPQRW
-306 EERVQVGQRLRI
+306 EERIQVGQRLRI
-318 EGHPGLEGRIVSLD
+318 EGRPGLEGRIVSLD

-338 TGTVMAK
+338 TGTVLAK
-345 ARLEGV
+345 ARLEGN
-351 TTGLTPGETVNGSL
+351 TAGLTPGETVNASL
-365 LVRRLDGALLLPTAA
+365 LVRRLDGALLLPSRA
-380 VQQGQQG
+380 VQRGQQG
-387 PFVYAARGGKAV
+387 PFVYGARQGKAV
-399 LVPVTVLTSDGRR
+399 LVPVKVLASDGRR
-412 SAVKA
+412 TAVEA

-426 VAGQFALMPGGLLRT
+426 VAGQLALMPGGPLRT
-441 GADRQGRGGGGEDQR
+441 GADRKGSRAGGGEGQV
-456 GSGNAAGNRPKQQ
+456 GSGDAAGNRPRQQ
-469 P
+469 RQP

>member
-1 MRADAGDTVRAR
+1 
-13 LTGALRM
+13 M
-20 ASEPDRADP
+20 ASEPNRADP
-29 KQGVIPPP
+29 NQGSISSPPPP
-37 SHPSPAASE
+37 SSPPDPSSRWRSGRGLWSRLPA
-46 PRKSAILAPWMRVP
+46 
-60 PPWRPLLLLA
+60 PWRPLLLLA

-75 LVARGLL
+75 LLVRGLL

-93 PLVQTAPVERGSM
+93 PLVQTAPVVLGSM
-106 EERYPVTAEVRPLVS
+106 EERYPVSAEVKPLVS

-128 SGTIQRLYFREGTE
+128 SGTIQRLFFQEGTE

-170 AQARLSEA
+170 ARARIGEA

-193 DRARRYLGLSRQ
+193 DRARRYVGLSRQ

-224 ANLAALEGSRASAEA
+224 ANLSALEGSAASAEA

-253 NLDHTLLRSPISG
+253 NLNHTLLRAPISG

-292 TDPLDAMFGIPQRW
+292 TSPLDAVFGIPQRW
-306 EERVQVGQRLRI
+306 EERIQVGQRLRI
-318 EGHPGLEGRIVSLD
+318 EGRPGLVGRIVSLD

-338 TGTVMAK
+338 TGTVLAK
-345 ARLEGV
+345 ARLEGN
-351 TTGLTPGETVNGSL
+351 TAGLTPGETVNASL
-365 LVRRLDGALLLPTAA
+365 LVRRLDGALLLPSRA
-380 VQQGQQG
+380 VQRGQQG
-387 PFVYAARGGKAV
+387 PFVYGARGGKAV
-399 LVPVTVLTSDGRR
+399 LVPVKVLASDGR
-412 SAVKA
+412 STAVEA
-417 DLQPGEPVV
+417 DLQPGELVV
-426 VAGQFALMPGGLLRT
+426 VAGQFALMPGGPLRT
-441 GADRQGRGGGGEDQR
+441 GADRKASGAG
-456 GSGNAAGNRPKQQ
+456 GSGEGQPGSGSAAGNRPRQQQQQQQ

>member
-1 MRADAGDTVRAR
+1 
-13 LTGALRM
+13 M
-20 ASEPDRADP
+20 ASEPNRADP
-29 KQGVIPPP
+29 NQGSISSPPPP
-37 SHPSPAASE
+37 SSPPDPSSRWRSGRGLWSRLPA
-46 PRKSAILAPWMRVP
+46 
-60 PPWRPLLLLA
+60 PWRPLLLLA

-75 LVARGLL
+75 LLVRGLL
-82 NSAPAPSRRPP
+82 NTAPAPSRRPP
-93 PLVQTAPVERGSM
+93 PLVQTAPVVLGSM
-106 EERYPVTAEVRPLVS
+106 EERYPVSAEVKPLVS

-128 SGTIQRLYFREGTE
+128 SGTIQRLFFQEGTE

-170 AQARLSEA
+170 ARARIGEA

-193 DRARRYLGLSRQ
+193 DRARRYVGLSRQ

-224 ANLAALEGSRASAEA
+224 ANLSALEGSAASAEA

-253 NLDHTLLRSPISG
+253 NLDHTLLRAPISG

-292 TDPLDAMFGIPQRW
+292 TSPLDAVFGIPQRW
-306 EERVQVGQRLRI
+306 EERIQVGQRLRI
-318 EGHPGLEGRIVSLD
+318 EGRPGLVGRIVSID

-338 TGTVMAK
+338 TGTVLAK
-345 ARLEGV
+345 ARLEGN
-351 TTGLTPGETVNGSL
+351 TAGLTPGETVNASL
-365 LVRRLDGALLLPTAA
+365 LVRRLDGALLLPSRA
-380 VQQGQQG
+380 VQRGQQG
-387 PFVYAARGGKAV
+387 PFVYGARGGKAV
-399 LVPVTVLTSDGRR
+399 LVPVKVLASDGSRT
-412 SAVKA
+412 AVEA

-426 VAGQFALMPGGLLRT
+426 VAGQFALMPGGPLRT
-441 GADRQGRGGGGEDQR
+441 EADRKASGAG
-456 GSGNAAGNRPKQQ
+456 GSGEGRLGSGDAAGNRPRQQ
-469 P
+469 RQP

>member
-1 MRADAGDTVRAR
+1 
-13 LTGALRM
+13 M
-20 ASEPDRADP
+20 ASEPNRADP
-29 KQGVIPPP
+29 NQGSISSPPPP
-37 SHPSPAASE
+37 SSPAARS
-46 PRKSAILAPWMRVP
+46 PRWRSGRGLWSRLPA
-60 PPWRPLLLLA
+60 PWRPLLLLA

-75 LVARGLL
+75 LLVRGLL
-82 NSAPAPSRRPP
+82 NTAPAPSRRPP
-93 PLVQTAPVERGSM
+93 PLVQTAPVVLGSM
-106 EERYPVTAEVRPLVS
+106 EERYPVSAEVKPLVS

-128 SGTIQRLYFREGTE
+128 SGTIQRLFFQEGTE

-170 AQARLSEA
+170 ARARIGEA

-193 DRARRYLGLSRQ
+193 DRARRYVGLSRQ

-224 ANLAALEGSRASAEA
+224 ANLSALEGSAASAEA

-253 NLDHTLLRSPISG
+253 NLNHTLLRAPISG

-292 TDPLDAMFGIPQRW
+292 TSPLDAVFGIPQRW
-306 EERVQVGQRLRI
+306 EERIQVGQRLRI
-318 EGHPGLEGRIVSLD
+318 EGRPGLEGRIVSLD

-338 TGTVMAK
+338 TGTVLAK
-345 ARLEGV
+345 ARLEGN
-351 TTGLTPGETVNGSL
+351 TAGLTPGETVNASL
-365 LVRRLDGALLLPTAA
+365 LVRRLDGALLLPSRA
-380 VQQGQQG
+380 VQRGQQG
-387 PFVYAARGGKAV
+387 PFVYGARGGKAV
-399 LVPVTVLTSDGRR
+399 LVPVKVLASDGRR
-412 SAVKA
+412 TAVEA
-417 DLQPGEPVV
+417 DLQPGELVV
-426 VAGQFALMPGGLLRT
+426 VAGQFALMPGGPLRT
-441 GADRQGRGGGGEDQR
+441 EADRKASGAG
-456 GSGNAAGNRPKQQ
+456 GSGEGQPGSGSAAGNRPRQQQQQQQ